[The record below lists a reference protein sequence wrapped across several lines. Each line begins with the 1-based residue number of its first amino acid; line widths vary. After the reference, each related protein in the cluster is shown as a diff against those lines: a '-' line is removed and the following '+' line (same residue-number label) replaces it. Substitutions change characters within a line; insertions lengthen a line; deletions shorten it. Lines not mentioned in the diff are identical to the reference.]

1 MQLPLFLQ
9 KTEKNPLFA
18 AKSPLFVRQD
28 EQNKQENEWK
38 TNENERKRTKKQRKK
53 GKKAENGLV
62 WTENLPDFF
71 KKGLCLDGR
80 IFCYT
85 IDEI

>member
-1 MQLPLFLQ
+1 MGHLLFFVLKKKGKNRGSFLQLPLFLQ

-18 AKSPLFVRQD
+18 TKSFLFVRQD

-62 WTENLPDFF
+62 
-71 KKGLCLDGR
+71 
-80 IFCYT
+80 
-85 IDEI
+85 